1 MKQKLFYIILCF
13 LLLGGCRDKVESK
26 REQDYIETLGRDYST
41 VLQDYPE
48 AKLKTATCVF
58 SGDLRNTRDTIKI
71 VDYTEVYQV
80 RDGCIVV
87 YPDTLHTIKRR
98 TSGGQMDI
106 LPGELELTFLEAVE
120 ILREAN
126 YILPQTQIFVI
137 QKPEGYIHPLYV
149 FGSGHESWIA
159 VDSRTKKIYKL

>member
-48 AKLKTATCVF
+48 AKLKTATCIF
-58 SGDLRNTRDTIKI
+58 SGDLKNYSDTIRI
-71 VDYTEVYQV
+71 IDYTEVYQV
-80 RDGCIVV
+80 RDGCVVV
-87 YPDTLHTIKRR
+87 YPDSLHTVKGR

-106 LPGELELTFLEAVE
+106 LPGELELTFLEAVGV
-120 ILREAN
+120 LRDAN

-149 FGSGHESWIA
+149 FGSGREGWIA
-159 VDSRTKKIYKL
+159 VDSKTRKIYKL

>member
-1 MKQKLFYIILCF
+1 MKKIIF
-13 LLLGGCRDKVESK
+13 AAILGSLMIGCGEPKESK
-26 REQDYIETLGRDYST
+26 REQDYIEKLEESYHEIKKE
-41 VLQDYPE
+41 YPE

-58 SGDLRNTRDTIKI
+58 SGDLKNCGDTIRI

-80 RDGCIVV
+80 RDGCVVV
-87 YPDTLHTIKRR
+87 YPDTLHTIKGR
-98 TSGGQMDI
+98 TFGGQMDI

-149 FGSGHESWIA
+149 FGSGYEGWIA
-159 VDSRTKKIYKL
+159 VDSRTRKIYKL